1 MTNWTYTLTETDEN
15 GKILQKIDATEEVH
29 CLYTQIEFLEKVN
42 EGFKNLVL
50 DKFISEEVR
59 H

>member
-1 MTNWTYTLTETDEN
+1 MTNWTYTLTETDED
-15 GKILQKIDATEEVH
+15 GKILQEINATEEVQ

-42 EGFKNLVL
+42 EGFKNFVL
-50 DKFISEEVR
+50 DKVISEEVR